1 MAGFSACQS
10 FPERFKNMGIYSM
23 VDVILMSTRITAR
36 FTMYRIMVI
45 HNGQIYLNVCFLPVP
60 GFIIGCISDV

>member
-45 HNGQIYLNVCFLPVP
+45 HNGQIYLENMSLRD
-60 GFIIGCISDV
+60 GCTKRNS